1 MSVIFYGRAGTGK
14 TTAMLGEIK
23 ACAEKGENCLL
34 FVPEQFSF
42 DTERAAYFAVGA
54 QNSRFVK
61 VTGFSKYS
69 RELLTRY
76 RQAKPC
82 ADDAVKL
89 ITMWKAVESVK
100 SELISFSG
108 EKNSAGFCRL
118 MLKTVASFRSGGVS
132 PEELRKALETQS
144 GLSEEL
150 ADKAEDFL
158 KIYEKYNSALT
169 REMDDKLDDVSRA
182 AALAEQYG
190 SFKGL
195 HLFFDNF
202 DSFSA
207 AQQRLL
213 AAAIPQAQSSV
224 FCFTA
229 DRTDS
234 RKREF
239 ICVCRTMNDVAALSP
254 TVTYREFKEPFREKG
269 RDPRP
274 VEVYSAKTP
283 YEEAEL
289 VCAKIHHMIR
299 EEGMRCRDILILVPD
314 SEYEPIITSRLTE
327 QGIPVFSDF
336 PRKMTEK
343 PVVDFV
349 LQVLRSLS
357 FDTEELLRLAE
368 SGFKRIRDGE
378 GKPRLLLHGRAY
390 ALRRAAEKYHLS
402 AESWTMPWTDEGRK
416 DLSSL
421 EELRKGFISP
431 LERLREQLE
440 QAQDGKRF
448 SEIFMEYLLTE
459 EDIQATFLARSK
471 TGAGGE
477 TDWLEND
484 PQTAE
489 EYSRIWDALSEAI
502 SSAAF
507 CLEGEKVTVKQYLS
521 LLEEILSGVALAN
534 PPAVLDSVTVGD
546 IERTRKAAPK
556 IVMIMGFNEGKIPA
570 SSSPQSVFTYFERE
584 SLNGAGLPLYDSNLL
599 RCSKEYYFTY
609 RAMNLYGRKM
619 IITYCGQSA
628 AGAEE
633 SPSALLKGLGVAPVS
648 VGDMPREYFLNTKS
662 DIRQLMADE
671 EDEEL
676 TAALSKLLEE
686 EDFCSALENSRRLLR
701 GERKFRLSAGTAMQL
716 MGSGEFSPTRL
727 EAAFGCPFMYFCR
740 HGLRLRERED
750 ADIAQPANMG
760 TLVHFIMRL
769 ALEKAGD
776 PKDLTDEEIAGLAR
790 DCINEALKTALAAEP
805 SCPERVEMI
814 CASLLSGIVSLL
826 KQIRLNRVT
835 NGFVPSEFEKRVS
848 YEITDERLP
857 LEGGK
862 MRVKGIADRIDRLT
876 TENGEYVMIY
886 DYKTGKKHFSP
897 QGIENGSDLQM
908 LLYLFSRCEDRKP
921 AGVSYLK
928 AAGQTPVKAAGTAL
942 VSPSEITAGWYSE
955 HSLSGALFDSPEV
968 VNAFAKTEGEIKKI
982 TAHPRK
988 NFSDMLSLSA
998 DKFGE
1003 FRQHI
1008 EKDVIVPKVADLLN
1022 GNIEAIPTGTENDLP
1037 CSYCEFKSCCG
1048 NGGEVFR
1055 EAAGDGITP
1064 FLSEKDEKSKKKGA

>member
-1 MSVIFYGRAGTGK
+1 
-14 TTAMLGEIK
+14 MLGEIK

-100 SELISFSG
+100 DELISFSG
-108 EKNSAGFCRL
+108 EKNSAGFCRI

-132 PEELRKALETQS
+132 PEELRKSLEAQS

-169 REMDDKLDDVSRA
+169 RELDDKLDDVSRA

-207 AQQRLL
+207 AQQRLM
-213 AAAIPQAQSSV
+213 AVAIPQAESSV

-229 DRTDS
+229 DRINS

-254 TVTYREFKEPFREKG
+254 EVTYREFREPFREKG

-336 PRKMTEK
+336 PRPMTEK

-368 SGFKRIRDGE
+368 SGFKRIRDEE
-378 GKPRLLLHGRAY
+378 GKPRLLLRGRAY
-390 ALRRAAEKYHLS
+390 SLRRAAEKYHLS

-416 DLSSL
+416 DLFLL
-421 EELRKGFISP
+421 EDLRKGFISP
-431 LERLREQLE
+431 LESLREQLE
-440 QAQDGKRF
+440 QAQDGRRF
-448 SEIFMEYLLTE
+448 SEIFMDYLLTE
-459 EDIQATFLARSK
+459 ENVQATFRAGSK
-471 TGAGGE
+471 TGEGGE

-489 EYSRIWDALSEAI
+489 EYSRIWDALCEAI

-507 CLEGEKVTVKQYLS
+507 CLEGEKVTIKQYIS
-521 LLEEILSGVALAN
+521 LLEEILSGVSLAN

-546 IERTRKAAPK
+546 IERTRKASPK

-570 SSSPQSVFTYFERE
+570 SSSPKSVFTYFERE

-633 SPSALLKGLGVAPVS
+633 SPSALLKGLGVTPVS

-671 EDEEL
+671 EDEKL
-676 TAALSKLLEE
+676 TAALSRLLEE
-686 EDFCSALENSRRLLR
+686 DDFCSALENSRRLLR

-727 EAAFGCPFMYFCR
+727 EAAFSCPFMYFCK

-760 TLVHFIMRL
+760 TLVHYIMRL
-769 ALEKAGD
+769 ALETESGFED
-776 PKDLTDEEIAGLAR
+776 PEDLTDEEITAIAA

-805 SCPERVEMI
+805 SCPERAETI
-814 CASLLSGIVSLL
+814 CNSLLPGIVSLL
-826 KQIRLNRVT
+826 KQIRLNRT
-835 NGFVPSEFEKRVS
+835 TTGFVPSEFEQQVS
-848 YEITDERLP
+848 YEITDEKLP

-862 MRVKGIADRIDRLT
+862 MRVKGIADRVDRLT
-876 TENGEYVMIY
+876 TDKNEYVMIY

-897 QGIENGSDLQM
+897 QGVENGSDLQM
-908 LLYLFSRCEDRKP
+908 LLYLFSLCEDCKP

-928 AAGQTPVKAAGTAL
+928 AARQTPVKAAGTSLIDSKELA
-942 VSPSEITAGWYSE
+942 AGWYSE

-968 VNAFAKTEGEIKKI
+968 VNAFARNEGEIKKI
-982 TAHPRK
+982 TSHPRK
-988 NFSDMLSLSA
+988 SFSDMLSLSA
-998 DKFGE
+998 DKFSE

-1008 EKDVIVPKVADLLN
+1008 EKDVIVPKVADLLS

-1048 NGGEVFR
+1048 NGGDVFR

-1064 FLSEKDEKSKKKGA
+1064 FLSETDEKSEKKEA